1 MVVLGFLQ
9 IREMKVKDPEI
20 AEYLQKVHSG
30 ITAIQSQIEFT
41 RIYQDLGT
49 HEPHWIDLDRIITCL
64 FVPSTITIK
73 ADMKGVQ
80 IFSDPMLEK
89 VFFNLL
95 DNSIRHGVWVNEIRV
110 SYHLSGGDL
119 IVVWEDNGVGVAD
132 NEKERIF
139 ELGFGKNRGFGLFLA
154 RKILSL
160 TDITITENGEPGKG
174 ARFEITVPK
183 GMCLFTH

>member
-1 MVVLGFLQ
+1 MYRFFQ
-9 IREMKVKDPEI
+9 IR
-20 AEYLQKVHSG
+20 
-30 ITAIQSQIEFT
+30 
-41 RIYQDLGT
+41 
-49 HEPHWIDLDRIITCL
+49 CL
-64 FVPSTITIK
+64 KRF
-73 ADMKGVQ
+73 
-80 IFSDPMLEK
+80 
-89 VFFNLL
+89 FFNLL